1 MASVRYTQHR
11 ILCASADQESFLE
24 VPAVLHCLCCFSA
37 SVVASERLSI
47 RNRTVLRTLAALD
60 DTILPTAGWV
70 AAWSRE
76 G

>member
-24 VPAVLHCLCCFSA
+24 VPAALHCLCCFSA
-37 SVVASERLSI
+37 SVVVSERPSI
-47 RNRTVLRTLAALD
+47 RNRTVLRTLAALND
-60 DTILPTAGWV
+60 VILPTAGGV